1 MWNMHPKKAA
11 ASFAWWL
18 WLCWGR
24 VSPGW
29 WLLLP
34 SMLSLGVHGRRVHGC
49 SEGRYV
55 SWAQE
60 ARVPSSYLNSQWI
73 NIGPKPH
80 HPLVWVMKVSG
91 CHCGSPGALL
101 PPTNSTCLPCSCCPS
116 PLPLP
121 RPLCP
126 LQPPNPS
133 IPPHPG
139 PLRPVSP
146 VSRNALTPSP
156 PLQNGLTPLHVA
168 AHYDNQKVALLL
180 LEKGASP
187 HATAKV
193 SQPARHEGSPGGA
206 GPGTAS
212 GPFITAQR

>member
-1 MWNMHPKKAA
+1 MHPKKAA

-18 WLCWGR
+18 WLCWGH

-29 WLLLP
+29 WLTAATLYAEFGCPLQEGAWLLWGQVCVLGWGSTSSIKLPKFPMDKHRAKAPP
-34 SMLSLGVHGRRVHGC
+34 SPDVGD
-49 SEGRYV
+49 E
-55 SWAQE
+55 
-60 ARVPSSYLNSQWI
+60 SQWL
-73 NIGPKPH
+73 
-80 HPLVWVMKVSG
+80 PLWFACS
-91 CHCGSPGALL
+91 LL
-101 PPTNSTCLPCSCCPS
+101 PPTNSTCLPCHCCPS

-133 IPPHPG
+133 IPPQPG

-212 GPFITAQR
+212 GPFIAAQR